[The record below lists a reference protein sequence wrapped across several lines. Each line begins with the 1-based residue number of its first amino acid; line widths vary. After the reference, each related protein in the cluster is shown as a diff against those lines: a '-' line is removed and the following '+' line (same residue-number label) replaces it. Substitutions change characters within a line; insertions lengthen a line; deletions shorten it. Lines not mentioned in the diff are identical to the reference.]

1 MKGYTLIELIV
12 VLGIVALL
20 TGIASVNLIRFQQQT
35 NITGLT
41 DAFITNVKE
50 QQTKAMAGDAEGR
63 GANSPYGVN
72 IALDQYIQFHDTF
85 TSGESSNRVITLPP
99 ITEITT
105 TFPNSQIV
113 FEGGSGE
120 IIGYSSANSSVTIRN
135 VQTNDQK
142 VIHFNRYGAV
152 TAVN

>member
-12 VLGIVALL
+12 VVGIFALL
-20 TGIASVNLIRFQQQT
+20 TSIATVNLIRFQQKT
-35 NITGLT
+35 NITTLT
-41 DAFITNVKE
+41 DAFVTNAKE

-72 IALDQYIQFHDTF
+72 IALNQYVLYHDTF
-85 TSGESSNRVITLPP
+85 VSGEASNRVIALSP

-105 TFPNSQIV
+105 TFPNAQIV

-120 IIGYSSANSSVTIRN
+120 INGYSAANSTVTIRN
-135 VQTNDQK
+135 TATNEQR
-142 VIHFNRYGAV
+142 VIQFNRYGVV
-152 TAVN
+152 TSVN

>member
-12 VLGIVALL
+12 VVGIVALL
-20 TGIASVNLIRFQQQT
+20 TSIGIVNVVRFQQQT
-35 NITGLT
+35 NVTAVT
-41 DAFITNVKE
+41 DAFVNAVKE
-50 QQTKAMAGDAEGR
+50 QQTKAMSGDAEGR

-72 IALDQYIQFHDTF
+72 IALDKYIQFHDTF
-85 TSGESSNRVITLPP
+85 TSGESSNRVITLPS

-120 IIGYSSANSSVTIRN
+120 IVGYSGATSNVTIRN
-135 VQTNDQK
+135 IQTNDQR

-152 TAVN
+152 ISVN